1 MTGARLDGSTAGRQY
16 GTQAVERAA
25 RLLAVV
31 VDAGKPVASARLAS
45 VTGLPRSTVSRL
57 MLALER
63 GRLVSRDECGRF
75 VPGAMFTDFAAQA
88 AANPEET
95 A

>member
-1 MTGARLDGSTAGRQY
+1 MTSQY

-31 VDAGKPVASARLAS
+31 VDAGEPVGFARLYAA
-45 VTGLPRSTVSRL
+45 TGLPKSTVSRL

-63 GRLVSRDECGRF
+63 GQLVRRDECGRF
-75 VPGAMFTDFAAQA
+75 VPGEMFTSYAAKA
-88 AANPEET
+88 AANPET
-95 A
+95 S